1 MPRGFDCSSYDA
13 VMLRKREQSAFRRG
27 NTIHPHSTLLPNY
40 PYPTLSLLT
49 LLNNKHRIQVLA
61 SVYKRESY
69 RVGGK
74 ENSRI
79 AIHNTVPNTR
89 GELLITPLLS
99 DAR

>member
-27 NTIHPHSTLLPNY
+27 NTIHPHSTPFPNY
-40 PYPTLSLLT
+40 PHPTLFLAT
-49 LLNNKHRIQVLA
+49 FPNDKHRIQVLA

-74 ENSRI
+74 DYSRI

-89 GELLITPLLS
+89 GKLLITLLLS
-99 DAR
+99 NAR